1 MGNDARG
8 GGTRNGN
15 VRFYLCSI
23 GFTIACGAA
32 GWALIELS
40 MLKRWWLPGF
50 AAYILWCLGVL
61 AVPVTLAGAYVDIVN
76 RRTLRRMA
84 GETGDGARE
93 HKDNTFKKHKKQ
105 CK

>member
-1 MGNDARG
+1 MVNDVRD

-15 VRFYLCSI
+15 VRFYLRST
-23 GFTIACGAA
+23 GFTLACGAA

-40 MLKRWWLPGF
+40 MLKGWWLPGF
-50 AAYILWCLGVL
+50 AAYILWCLGAL

-76 RRTLRRMA
+76 RRTLRRLA
-84 GETGDGARE
+84 GEAGVRKD
-93 HKDNTFKKHKKQ
+93 KDNTFKQNKKQ